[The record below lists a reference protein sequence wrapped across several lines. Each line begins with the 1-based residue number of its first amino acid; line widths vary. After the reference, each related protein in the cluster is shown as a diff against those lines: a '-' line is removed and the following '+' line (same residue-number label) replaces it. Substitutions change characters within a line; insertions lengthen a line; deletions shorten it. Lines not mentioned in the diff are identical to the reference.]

1 MIEPFPT
8 HIQRLIL
15 TNHKCFYEPTEFEFG
30 PGFNILVGENSS
42 GKSTVLEALD
52 LSTTPQPHHSTLNES
67 SLGTR
72 KDEPSTIET
81 RFAIIPAALAELSQS
96 KEIYVCDTL
105 ADGQKINWTR
115 DIWASEIPLDRY
127 FSFDV
132 RRTASANEVSRLG
145 LSRLDCKWYDALN
158 GGQVTCAVANF
169 PEMQINGS
177 MSGGYPQL
185 WGRIRTLLQI
195 RTYRLLTE
203 RRITPTSGFASPD
216 LASDG
221 SNLAFCL
228 NHLKSHNGS
237 LHRDLNR
244 LTRHILPAIK
254 SVNAVPENNQF
265 TIKINHVDDDEN
277 RGDLAVGLSQVGT
290 GVGNVIAMLYV
301 VLTAQH
307 PRTILLEEPNSY
319 LHPRALRE
327 LLAILADNAIKHQY
341 FITTHSSDVLRSVQA
356 TTVTQ
361 LEYDGTTSSRK
372 QVKGDRVGDLKAGL
386 MNMGIRLSDLHGCD
400 CVIWVEGQTEEAVFP
415 ILIRKY
421 LGAYASSTAVL
432 RVHATSD
439 FDGDGEINR
448 FNPMKVAAI
457 YEKLSTGNALAPMMA
472 GIILDRESRQKTQC
486 DKIASES
493 NGRIHFL
500 DRPMLEDYFLH
511 GGAIAELIHERTGKV
526 VTAEAVAASLEAAKQ
541 QSNLWLKPKAKTS
554 ERHAARTLNYVCG
567 ELTNQAMEYSK
578 TRDAP
583 FLVEH
588 LLKVESNTLSDLK
601 ALLMKVLAPDAV
613 SPLKA
618 Q

>member
-1 MIEPFPT
+1 MIELFPT

-15 TNHKCFYEPTEFEFG
+15 TNHKCFYRPTEFEFG

-52 LSTTPQPHHSTLNES
+52 LSTGLQPHHTILNES
-67 SLGTR
+67 SPGVR
-72 KDEPSTIET
+72 KIEPATIET
-81 RFAIIPAALAELSQS
+81 RFALVPSAIAQLSGS
-96 KEIYVCDTL
+96 NEIYVSHTS
-105 ADGQKINWTR
+105 INT
-115 DIWASEIPLDRY
+115 DRRLELTDQQWRLEMQPDAY
-127 FSFDV
+127 LYFDV
-132 RRTASANEVSRLG
+132 KRATNKNEQNRLQ
-145 LSRLDCKWYDALN
+145 LLVEDCNWQD
-158 GGQVTCAVANF
+158 V
-169 PEMQINGS
+169 
-177 MSGGYPQL
+177 SGGMQTNCVSFHYPQL
-185 WGRIRTLLQI
+185 SLQHLNVQGGQREAWNEIRNQLGA
-195 RTYRLLTE
+195 RTYRFLTE
-203 RRITPTSGFASPD
+203 RRIAPNAGYTSAE

-221 SNLAFCL
+221 ANLAFCI

-237 LHRDLNR
+237 LHRELNR

-254 SVNAVPENNQF
+254 SVNAIPENNGF
-265 TIKINHVDDDEN
+265 TIKISHIDEDEN
-277 RGDLAVGLSQVGT
+277 RGDLAVGLAQVGT
-290 GVGNVIAMLYV
+290 GVGNIIAMLYV
-301 VLTAQH
+301 ALTAQH
-307 PRTILLEEPNSY
+307 PKTILLEEPNSY

-327 LLAILADNAIKHQY
+327 LLAILAESGVKHQY
-341 FITTHSSDVLRSVQA
+341 FITTHSSDVLRSVRA

-361 LEYDGTTSSRK
+361 LEYDGTSSSHK
-372 QVKGDRVGDLKAGL
+372 QVKGDHVGDLKAGL

-400 CVIWVEGQTEEAVFP
+400 RVIWVEGQTEEAVFP
-415 ILIRKY
+415 MLIRKY

-439 FDGDGEINR
+439 FDGDGDTAG
-448 FNPMKVAAI
+448 FNPVKVAAI

-511 GGAIAELIHERTGKV
+511 PGAIVDLIRERTGKM
-526 VTAEAVAASLEAAKQ
+526 VTTEAVATALEAAKR

-554 ERHAARTLNYVCG
+554 ERHAAKTLNHVCG

-588 LLKVESNTLSDLK
+588 LLKFEPDSLSELK
-601 ALLMKVLAPDAV
+601 TLLMKVFAPARRDN
-613 SPLKA
+613 
-618 Q
+618 

>member
-1 MIEPFPT
+1 MFEELLPT
-8 HIQRLIL
+8 HIKKLIL

-52 LSTTPQPHHSTLNES
+52 LSTGPQPHRTMLSES
-67 SLGTR
+67 SRGVFR
-72 KDEPSTIET
+72 NEPSVIET
-81 RFAIIPAALAELSQS
+81 HVAIIPSVVAQLTQQP
-96 KEIYVCDTL
+96 EIYVCERVDAQRRRL
-105 ADGQKINWTR
+105 ALTDDQWQ
-115 DIWASEIPLDRY
+115 SELKRNNY
-127 FSFDV
+127 LSFDL
-132 RRTASANEVSRLG
+132 RRTVDKQLTRL
-145 LSRLDCKWYDALN
+145 RLQNFVDNKWYDPTSSNLFN
-158 GGQVTCAVANF
+158 CAVLSAPQMTF
-169 PEMQINGS
+169 QGARNGN
-177 MSGGYPQL
+177 YPDEWKTLQAQL
-185 WGRIRTLLQI
+185 RT
-195 RTYRLLTE
+195 RTYRFLTE
-203 RRITPTSGFASPD
+203 RHIAATCGFSNPE
-216 LASDG
+216 LESDG

-228 NHLKSHNGS
+228 NHLKSYHGGV
-237 LHRDLNR
+237 HRDLNR
-244 LTRHILPAIK
+244 LVQHILPAIK
-254 SVNAVPENNQF
+254 SVNAVPDGNVF
-265 TIKINHVDDDEN
+265 KIKISHVEDHHN
-277 RGDLAVGLSQVGT
+277 RGDLAVELSQVGT
-290 GVGNVIAMLYV
+290 GVDNVVAMLYV

-327 LLAILADNAIKHQY
+327 LLAILADNEVKHQY
-341 FITTHSSDVLRSVQA
+341 FITTHSSDVLRSVRA

-361 LEYDGTTSSRK
+361 LEYDGTTSSHK
-372 QVKGDRVGDLKAGL
+372 QVKGGHLGDLKAGL

-400 CVIWVEGQTEEAVFP
+400 RVIWVEGQTEEAVFP
-415 ILIRKY
+415 MLIRKY

-439 FDGDGEINR
+439 FDGDGDTAR
-448 FNPMKVAAI
+448 FNPVKVAAI

-511 GGAIAELIHERTGKV
+511 VGAIADLIRERNGKV
-526 VTAEAVAASLEAAKQ
+526 VTTEAIAASLEAAKR
-541 QSNLWLKPKAKTS
+541 QSNLWLKPRAKTS
-554 ERHAARTLNYVCG
+554 ERHAAKTLNHVCG

-588 LLKVESNTLSDLK
+588 LLKFEPDSLSELK
-601 ALLMKVLAPDAV
+601 TLLMKVLAPARRDN
-613 SPLKA
+613 
-618 Q
+618 